1 MLPRNK
7 ERVFT
12 LLEMLTGR
20 EYKDVNEYPAAL
32 VVEKKIS
39 PQQVQSFMRGHSKF
53 EKRLSGWYHET
64 MQDICNIGT
73 FDSVVYQLGADPK
86 LTVVWRSAG
95 RPSEQLYTPSFPLA
109 GPAAAQS
116 YMDPATATR
125 AQFHA
130 TAP

>member
-53 EKRLSGWYHET
+53 EKRLSG
-64 MQDICNIGT
+64 
-73 FDSVVYQLGADPK
+73 
-86 LTVVWRSAG
+86 
-95 RPSEQLYTPSFPLA
+95 
-109 GPAAAQS
+109 
-116 YMDPATATR
+116 
-125 AQFHA
+125 
-130 TAP
+130 